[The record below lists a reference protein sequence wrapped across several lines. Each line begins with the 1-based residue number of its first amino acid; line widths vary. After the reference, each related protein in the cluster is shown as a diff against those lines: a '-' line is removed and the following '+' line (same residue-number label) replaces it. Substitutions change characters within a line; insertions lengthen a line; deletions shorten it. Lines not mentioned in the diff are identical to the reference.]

1 MLNMQV
7 NHVQPVGEYPYPPME
22 TMGDRIRTLREARR
36 LTQEQLGK
44 LVGVSKSAV
53 SQWEDGSTKNI
64 KLVAFLALLEALG
77 TDYEWLVYGAGR
89 GASVGPKPPQ
99 RGTVR

>member
-1 MLNMQV
+1 MLNFGV
-7 NHVQPVGEYPYPPME
+7 KDAQPIGEYAYSPME

-44 LVGVSKSAV
+44 AVGVSKSAV

-64 KLVAFLALLEALG
+64 KLVTFLALLEALG
-77 TDYEWLVYGAGR
+77 TDYEYLVYGAGR
-89 GASVGPKPPQ
+89 GATSGPRPVQ